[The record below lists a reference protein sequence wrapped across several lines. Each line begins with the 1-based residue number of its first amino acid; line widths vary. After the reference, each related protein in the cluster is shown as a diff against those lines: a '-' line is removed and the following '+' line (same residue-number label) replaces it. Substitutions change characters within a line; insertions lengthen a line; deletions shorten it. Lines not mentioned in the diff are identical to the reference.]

1 MPDSETL
8 ALINELAQALKE
20 RGLECATAE
29 SCTGGLIG
37 AALTSVSGS
46 SEWYVGGVISY
57 ANSVKAGLLGVNEA
71 DLEAQGAVS
80 EPVVRGMAL
89 GACRVT
95 GADVACA
102 VSGVAGP
109 GGGTPEKP
117 VGTVWIG
124 WSKHG
129 ETRARKFHFSGG
141 RDSVRAQTVTEAVRG
156 MLEWGKEK

>member
-1 MPDSETL
+1 MPDTKAFVL
-8 ALINELAQALKE
+8 ELAEALKA
-20 RGLECATAE
+20 RGLTCATAE

-37 AALTSVSGS
+37 GALTAVPGS

-57 ANSVKAGLLGVNEA
+57 ANSVKTGLLGVSEA
-71 DLEAQGAVS
+71 DLAAYGAVS
-80 EPVVRGMAL
+80 EAVVRSMAL

-95 GADVACA
+95 GADIACA

-124 WSKHG
+124 WCLHG
-129 ETRARKFHFSGG
+129 ETRAKKFLFDGD
-141 RDSVRAQTVTEAVRG
+141 REAVRCQTVEKAVRG
-156 MLEWGKEK
+156 MTAWVKER

>member
-8 ALINELAQALKE
+8 ALINELAQVLKE
-20 RGLECATAE
+20 RGLVCATAE

-57 ANSVKAGLLGVNEA
+57 ANSVKTVLLGVNEA

-117 VGTVWIG
+117 VCTVWIG

-129 ETRARKFHFSGG
+129 ETRAEKFHFNGD
-141 RDSVRAQTVTEAVRG
+141 RDAVRTQTVTEAIRG
-156 MLEWGKEK
+156 MLGWVKE

>member
-8 ALINELAQALKE
+8 ALIHELAQALKE
-20 RGLECATAE
+20 RGLVCATAE

-57 ANSVKAGLLGVNEA
+57 ANSVKIGLLGVPEEDITA
-71 DLEAQGAVS
+71 FGAVS
-80 EPVVRGMAL
+80 EPVVRAMAL
-89 GACRVT
+89 GACRAT
-95 GADVACA
+95 GADAACS

-124 WSKHG
+124 WCLHG
-129 ETRARKFHFSGG
+129 QTRARRFQFSG
-141 RDSVRAQTVTEAVRG
+141 DRASIREQAAQEALRG
-156 MLEWGKEK
+156 LLEWVEEK

>member
-20 RGLECATAE
+20 RGLVCATAE

-57 ANSVKAGLLGVNEA
+57 ANSVKTGLLGVSEA
-71 DLEAQGAVS
+71 DLGAQGAVS

-95 GADVACA
+95 SADVACS

-129 ETRARKFHFSGG
+129 ETRAEKFHFNGD
-141 RDSVRAQTVTEAVRG
+141 RDAVRAQTVTEAIRG
-156 MLEWGKEK
+156 MLDWVKE

>member
-20 RGLECATAE
+20 RGLVCATAE

-57 ANSVKAGLLGVNEA
+57 ANSVKTGLLGVNEA

-95 GADVACA
+95 GADVACCH
-102 VSGVAGP
+102 S
-109 GGGTPEKP
+109 
-117 VGTVWIG
+117 WFS
-124 WSKHG
+124 W
-129 ETRARKFHFSGG
+129 SGG
-141 RDSVRAQTVTEAVRG
+141 RCCQSPTPFVMRIFFTF
-156 MLEWGKEK
+156 KF

>member
-1 MPDSETL
+1 MPESEIL
-8 ALINELAQALKE
+8 QLVHELAEELKG
-20 RGLECATAE
+20 RGLVCATAE

-37 AALTSVSGS
+37 ASLTSVSGS

-57 ANSVKAGLLGVNEA
+57 ANSVKTGLLGVSET
-71 DLEAQGAVS
+71 DLEEQGAVS
-80 EPVVRGMAL
+80 EAVVRSMAL
-89 GACRVT
+89 GACRAT
-95 GADVACA
+95 GADLACA

-124 WSKHG
+124 WSLHG
-129 ETRARKFHFSGG
+129 ETRARRFRFSGD

-156 MLEWGKEK
+156 MLEWGKEN

>member
-20 RGLECATAE
+20 RGLVCATAE

-57 ANSVKAGLLGVNEA
+57 ANSVKTGLLGVNDA
-71 DLEAQGAVS
+71 DLGAQGAVS
-80 EPVVRGMAL
+80 ESVVRGMAL

-102 VSGVAGP
+102 VSGIAGP

-129 ETRARKFHFSGG
+129 ETRAEKFHFNGD
-141 RDSVRAQTVTEAVRG
+141 RDTVRAQTVTEAIRG
-156 MLEWGKEK
+156 MLDWVK

>member
-8 ALINELAQALKE
+8 ALIKELAQALKE
-20 RGLECATAE
+20 RGLVCATAE

-57 ANSVKAGLLGVNEA
+57 ANSVKTGLLGVDEA
-71 DLEAQGAVS
+71 ALEAHGAVS

-129 ETRARKFHFSGG
+129 ETRATKFHFSGD
-141 RDSVRAQTVTEAVRG
+141 RDAVRAQTVTEAIRG
-156 MLEWGKEK
+156 MLDWVKEK

>member
-1 MPDSETL
+1 MFDRETL
-8 ALINELAQALKE
+8 ALIHELAQALKE
-20 RGLECATAE
+20 RGLVCATAE

-57 ANSVKAGLLGVNEA
+57 ANSVKTGLLGVNEVA
-71 DLEAQGAVS
+71 LEAQGAVS

-124 WSKHG
+124 WSKHS
-129 ETRARKFHFSGG
+129 ETRAQKFHFSGD
-141 RDSVRAQTVTEAVRG
+141 RDSVRAQTVTEAIRG
-156 MLEWGKEK
+156 MLDWVKEK

>member
-1 MPDSETL
+1 MPDTKL
-8 ALINELAQALKE
+8 FALELAEALKA
-20 RGLECATAE
+20 RGLTCATAE

-37 AALTSVSGS
+37 AALTAVSGS

-57 ANSVKAGLLGVNEA
+57 ANSVKTGLLGVSEA
-71 DLEAQGAVS
+71 DLAAYGAVS
-80 EPVVRGMAL
+80 EAVVRSMAL

-95 GADVACA
+95 GADIACA

-124 WSKHG
+124 WSLHG
-129 ETRARKFHFSGG
+129 ETRAAKFHFSGD
-141 RDSVRAQTVTEAVRG
+141 REAVRAQTVEEAVRG
-156 MLEWGKEK
+156 MTAWVKER

>member
-20 RGLECATAE
+20 GGLVCATAE

-57 ANSVKAGLLGVNEA
+57 ANSVKTGLLGVDEA
-71 DLEAQGAVS
+71 ALEAQGAVS

-129 ETRARKFHFSGG
+129 ETRAQKFHFSGD
-141 RDSVRAQTVTEAVRG
+141 RDAVRAQTVREAIRG
-156 MLEWGKEK
+156 MLDWVKEK

>member
-1 MPDSETL
+1 MPDTKAFVL
-8 ALINELAQALKE
+8 ELAEALKA
-20 RGLECATAE
+20 RGLTCATAE

-37 AALTSVSGS
+37 GALTAVPGS

-57 ANSVKAGLLGVNEA
+57 ANSVKTGLLGVSEA
-71 DLEAQGAVS
+71 DLAAYGAVS
-80 EPVVRGMAL
+80 EAVVRSMAL

-95 GADVACA
+95 GADIACA

-124 WSKHG
+124 WCLHG
-129 ETRARKFHFSGG
+129 ETRAGKFLFCGD
-141 RDSVRAQTVTEAVRG
+141 REAVRAQTVEKAVRG
-156 MLEWGKEK
+156 MTAWVKER

>member
-1 MPDSETL
+1 VNSETES
-8 ALINELAQALKE
+8 LIIELAEVLKA
-20 RGLECATAE
+20 RGWMCATAE

-57 ANSVKAGLLGVNEA
+57 ANSVKTGLLGVDEA
-71 DLEAQGAVS
+71 ALEAQGAVS

-95 GADVACA
+95 GADVVCA

-124 WSKHG
+124 WSKKG
-129 ETRARKFHFSGG
+129 ETRAQKFHFSGD
-141 RDSVRAQTVTEAVRG
+141 RDSVRAQTVTEAIRG
-156 MLEWGKEK
+156 MQDWVKEK

>member
-1 MPDSETL
+1 MFDGETL
-8 ALINELAQALKE
+8 ALITELAQALKE
-20 RGLECATAE
+20 RGLVCATAE

-37 AALTSVSGS
+37 AALTAVSGS

-57 ANSVKAGLLGVNEA
+57 ANSVKTGLLGVDEA
-71 DLEAQGAVS
+71 ALEAQGAVS

-129 ETRARKFHFSGG
+129 ETRAQKFYFSGD
-141 RDSVRAQTVTEAVRG
+141 RDSVRAQTVTEAIRG
-156 MLEWGKEK
+156 MLDWVKEK

>member
-8 ALINELAQALKE
+8 ALINELAQVLKE
-20 RGLECATAE
+20 RGLVCATAE

-57 ANSVKAGLLGVNEA
+57 ANSVKTVLLGVNEA

-124 WSKHG
+124 WSKYG
-129 ETRARKFHFSGG
+129 ETRAEKFHFNGD
-141 RDSVRAQTVTEAVRG
+141 RDAVRAQTVTEAIQG
-156 MLEWGKEK
+156 ILDWMKE

>member
-1 MPDSETL
+1 MFDRETL
-8 ALINELAQALKE
+8 ALINGLAQALKE
-20 RGLECATAE
+20 RGLVCATAE

-57 ANSVKAGLLGVNEA
+57 ANSVKTGLLGVNEA
-71 DLEAQGAVS
+71 ALEAHGAVS

-95 GADVACA
+95 SADVACA

-129 ETRARKFHFSGG
+129 ETRAEKFHVHGD
-141 RDSVRAQTVTEAVRG
+141 RDSVRTQTVTEAIRG
-156 MLEWGKEK
+156 MLDWVKD

>member
-20 RGLECATAE
+20 RGLVCATAE

-57 ANSVKAGLLGVNEA
+57 ANSVKTGLLGVNEA

-129 ETRARKFHFSGG
+129 ETRVEKFHFNGD
-141 RDSVRAQTVTEAVRG
+141 RDAVRTQTVTEAIRG
-156 MLEWGKEK
+156 MLDWVKE